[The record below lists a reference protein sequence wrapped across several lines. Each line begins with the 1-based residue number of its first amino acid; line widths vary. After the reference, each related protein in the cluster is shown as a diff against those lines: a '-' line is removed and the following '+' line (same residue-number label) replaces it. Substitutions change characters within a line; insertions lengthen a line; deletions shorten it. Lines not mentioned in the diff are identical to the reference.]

1 MARRYGRWPRRAVEG
16 LIRGYIRFISPMTP
30 SACRFTPTC
39 SRYTLEAVERFGVLR
54 GLYLGLAR
62 LVRCNPLCRGGHDPV
77 PGSWKDRK
85 GR

>member
-1 MARRYGRWPRRAVEG
+1 MARRYGRWPGRAVEG
-16 LIRGYIRFISPMTP
+16 LIRGYIRFISPITP
-30 SACRFTPTC
+30 SSCRFTPTC

-77 PGSWKDRK
+77 PRSWKDRK

>member
-1 MARRYGRWPRRAVEG
+1 MARRYGRWPRRTVEG
-16 LIRGYIRFISPMTP
+16 LIRGYIRFISPITP
-30 SACRFTPTC
+30 SSCRFTPTC

-77 PGSWKDRK
+77 PKRWKDRK